1 MEHRVEPNRELR
13 IGTRGSAL
21 ALWQAHTVQ
30 GLLAVPTD
38 LVIIKTEGDL
48 RLDISLQGGTATG
61 FFTKDIE
68 RRLIDGEIDIAVH
81 SLKDL
86 PTQCDE
92 RLDVIAF
99 LPRGPVQ
106 DLLLVHPDWH
116 DEEALLPLRAGCR
129 VGAGS
134 LRRQSLVRHYRP
146 EASPE
151 LIRGNVPTRVGKAV
165 DGSYGAV
172 VLARAGVER
181 LALNVDPLMVY
192 ALNIDH
198 WLPAPGQGAV
208 AVQIRKDDDEARA
221 VVRAINDAPTET
233 AVSLERRL
241 LANFEGGCHTA
252 FGAFARAAGEG
263 WIVDIGM
270 DLGEPGWGTMELK
283 GPTELCSQT
292 GPERL
297 PDFAGPTGV
306 SREELC
312 QRIKWSF

>member
-1 MEHRVEPNRELR
+1 MPNE
-13 IGTRGSAL
+13 
-21 ALWQAHTVQ
+21 
-30 GLLAVPTD
+30 
-38 LVIIKTEGDL
+38 LVIIKTEGDK
-48 RLDISLQGGTATG
+48 RLDISLQGGTTTG

-68 RRLIDGEIDIAVH
+68 RRLIDNEIDVAVH

-92 RLDVIAF
+92 RLELVAY
-99 LPRGPVQ
+99 LTRGPIQ

-116 DEEALLPLRAGCR
+116 DEEAPLRAGCR

-181 LALNVDPLMVY
+181 LQLDVSPLIVY
-192 ALNIDH
+192 ALNIDY

-208 AVQIRKDDDEARA
+208 AVQVRKGDERARA
-221 VVRAINDAPTET
+221 ACAAINHQPTET
-233 AVSLERRL
+233 AVVLERQL

-252 FGAFARAAGEG
+252 FGAFAREDRGE
-263 WIVDIGM
+263 WLVDIGM
-270 DLGEPGWGTMELK
+270 DRGEDGWGMLALA
-283 GPTELCSQT
+283 GPAETCIHT
-292 GPERL
+292 GPETL
-297 PDFAGPTGV
+297 PEFVGPEGV

-312 QRIKWSF
+312 QRIQWSF

>member
-1 MEHRVEPNRELR
+1 VEHRVEKNKLR
-13 IGTRGSAL
+13 VGTRGSAL

-30 GLLAVPTD
+30 GLLPVPTE

-68 RRLIDGEIDIAVH
+68 RRLIDGEVDIAVH

-92 RLDVIAF
+92 RLDVMAF

-116 DEEALLPLRAGCR
+116 DDDSLLPLREGCR

-181 LALNVDPLMVY
+181 LELNVDPLIVY

-208 AVQIRKDDDEARA
+208 AVQIRKDDDKARA
-221 VVRAINDAPTET
+221 VVRAINDGPTET
-233 AVSLERRL
+233 AISLERQL

-252 FGAFARAAGEG
+252 FGAFARARGDG

-270 DLGEPGWGTMELK
+270 DLGEAGWGTMELT
-283 GPTELCSQT
+283 GSAEECSQT

-297 PDFAGPTGV
+297 PEFTGPEGI